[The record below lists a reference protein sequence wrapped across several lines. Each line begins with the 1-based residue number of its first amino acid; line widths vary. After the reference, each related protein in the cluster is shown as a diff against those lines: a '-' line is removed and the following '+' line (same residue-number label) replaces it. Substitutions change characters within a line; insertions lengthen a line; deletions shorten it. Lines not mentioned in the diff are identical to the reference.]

1 MKKLLL
7 LILLSTSLS
16 ANALSI
22 ELPTPCIDKFFM
34 KLLEDELEE
43 LTKLS
48 NSDKDNLTY
57 KNQIDELQVDIYEL
71 VGSICRKS
79 PEGNLVN
86 EKREGVWTWYDEYNN
101 PAKFGNYKNG
111 LKEGL
116 WIERHTDSN
125 FETQMFYKNDVLD
138 GKYTI
143 YGYMSPFDVVKI
155 QIRKAELEAKLESAK
170 LQGFQD
176 LVNHFT
182 EQLETLDYP
191 KIITE
196 GYYLNGKR
204 DGYWKELK
212 GGGNYI
218 NGVKDGAWDEGSS
231 KGNYINGNK
240 DGIWSYSYSF
250 GEVYKEEVYED
261 GVLIEKKFI

>member
-1 MKKLLL
+1 M
-7 LILLSTSLS
+7 
-16 ANALSI
+16 
-22 ELPTPCIDKFFM
+22 PTPCIDKFFM

-48 NSDKDNLTY
+48 NSDKDNLAY

-101 PAKFGNYKNG
+101 PAQFGNYKNG

-143 YGYMSPFDVVKI
+143 YDF
-155 QIRKAELEAKLESAK
+155 
-170 LQGFQD
+170 
-176 LVNHFT
+176 N
-182 EQLETLDYP
+182 YP
-191 KIITE
+191 
-196 GYYLNGKR
+196 YYLFF
-204 DGYWKELK
+204 LK
-212 GGGNYI
+212 SSI
-218 NGVKDGAWDEGSS
+218 NR
-231 KGNYINGNK
+231 
-240 DGIWSYSYSF
+240 
-250 GEVYKEEVYED
+250 
-261 GVLIEKKFI
+261 